1 MILFMN
7 GATIHLTLKGTKT
20 MKHKLPEVSA
30 TKVQVNGNTENI
42 VSAADLVN
50 DTAKDEYRPQPISRF
65 NQLRPYFVKIKFN
78 GLDEIQEFRVKKDE
92 GLRLLSCVQDPD
104 RVNDKPYDF
113 FILDCLPML
122 TVAIKLSEIQVI
134 RLSEF
139 FSIAFPTEDDN
150 PNDTLDYEFCTRH
163 CEETDDVYLEEY
175 DGDIEIYLK
184 GMQECHS
191 YSSLDSDETFEFY
204 QHLEDCHGDLRWP
217 HFHDLDGE
225 LITVNPAEIVY
236 VSIPVAKFQYA
247 KGWLELVELL
257 ALPD

>member
-1 MILFMN
+1 
-7 GATIHLTLKGTKT
+7 
-20 MKHKLPEVSA
+20 
-30 TKVQVNGNTENI
+30 
-42 VSAADLVN
+42 
-50 DTAKDEYRPQPISRF
+50 
-65 NQLRPYFVKIKFN
+65 
-78 GLDEIQEFRVKKDE
+78 
-92 GLRLLSCVQDPD
+92 VQDPD

-122 TVAIKLSEIQVI
+122 TVAIKLSEIQVV

-191 YSSLDSDETFEFY
+191 YSSSDSDETFEFY
-204 QHLEDCHGDLRWP
+204 QQLENYEEDLGWP

-247 KGWLELVELL
+247 KEWFELR
-257 ALPD
+257 ALVDQIESNKCTSLQQHKK

>member
-7 GATIHLTLKGTKT
+7 GTTIHLTLKGTKT

-42 VSAADLVN
+42 VSTADLVN

-65 NQLRPYFVKIKFN
+65 NQLRPYFVKIKFK

-92 GLRLLSCVQDPD
+92 GLRLLSYAQNPN
-104 RVNDKPYDF
+104 RVNDKPYDL
-113 FILDCLPML
+113 FILDCLPMIK
-122 TVAIKLSEIQVI
+122 VAIKLSEIQVI
-134 RLSEF
+134 RLSEL

-150 PNDTLDYEFCTRH
+150 PTDTLDYEFCKRH
-163 CEETDDVYLEEY
+163 CEETDDPFLEEY

-184 GMQECHS
+184 GMQVAHS
-191 YSSLDSDETFEFY
+191 FSCLDADETFEFY
-204 QHLEDCHGDLRWP
+204 QHLEDCTDAFGWP
-217 HFHDLDGE
+217 HFHDVDGE

-236 VSIPVAKFQYA
+236 ISIPVAKFQYA
-247 KGWLELVELL
+247 EAWLERLELL
-257 ALPD
+257 AQPD